1 MTIPTKLQTIATE
14 VATGKHPRRKVRTL
28 IRWFGYHRRWPTVVS
43 AITQALQEL
52 QLRTSPDFRDV
63 DLDAFVSFSPLD
75 QPATGPHPKGT
86 SEDQG
91 RKPEDLGS
99 STSGAALRVGMLVR
113 PSTPVATVKYD
124 STVRE
129 ATTLMMANDYSQLP
143 VTQNGYQIDGIISWR
158 SIGRSLSQSQ
168 PCERVGD
175 CLDDAYSSVLV
186 PQDTPFL
193 DAVEKI
199 AKEEVVLV
207 CDATRKLSG
216 IITAS
221 DLSTKYHELAAPFLL
236 LNEIEERLRSLIDR
250 TFSPEEIGN
259 AKDPLD
265 ESREVNG
272 AADLTFGEY
281 IRLLEPKG
289 DWPRLGIKAHRTQFL
304 RLLSEANEVR
314 NDVMHFSPDE
324 PKTESVTQLRTLLIR
339 CGID

>member
-1 MTIPTKLQTIATE
+1 MSIPKKLKRIAVD
-14 VATGKHPRRKVRTL
+14 VAAGKQPRRKVRTL
-28 IRWFGYHRRWPTVVS
+28 LGWFGYRRRWPGVLS
-43 AITQALQEL
+43 SITQALQEL

-63 DLDAFVSFSPLD
+63 DLDAFVWFSPLQ
-75 QPATGPHPKGT
+75 QPSTAPDIESAP
-86 SEDQG
+86 ED
-91 RKPEDLGS
+91 RELPDLGS
-99 STSGAALRVGMLVR
+99 SISRASLRVGMLVR
-113 PSTPVATVKYD
+113 PSTPVATGNRD
-124 STVRE
+124 SSVRE
-129 ATTLMMANDYSQLP
+129 ATTIMMANDYSQLP

-158 SIGRSLSQSQ
+158 SIGRSLSQNQ
-168 PCERVGD
+168 PCEKVSD
-175 CLDDAYSSVLV
+175 CLDDAYATMPV

-199 AKEEVVLV
+199 ANEEVVLV
-207 CDATRKLSG
+207 CDAKGKLSG

-236 LNEIEERLRSLIDR
+236 LNEVEDRLRSLIDR

-259 AKDPLD
+259 AKDPRD
-265 ESREVNG
+265 EGREVSD

-281 IRLLEPKG
+281 IRLLEPKE
-289 DWPRLGIKAHRTQFL
+289 DWPRLGIEAHRVMFL

-324 PKTESVTQLRTLLIR
+324 PKTESVTQLRNLLIR